1 MMSLYTAFINKDC
14 AMLKIKLDGM
24 FEETISYMDQNEY
37 YYHGM
42 VAGLLTGMKGFSIR
56 FNRESGKERSDLL

>member
-1 MMSLYTAFINKDC
+1 
-14 AMLKIKLDGM
+14 MLKIKLDGM

-56 FNRESGKERSDLL
+56 FNRERAERNAVIYCETNM